1 MTWKELLA
9 KGKTALEKA
18 EIEEA
23 EVDAWY
29 LLEQVSGKSR
39 SAYFMEQLDTVPK
52 EQEQEYLQLIRQR
65 STHIPLQHLTGIQEF
80 MGLEFQV
87 GSQVLIPR
95 PETELLVERLL
106 PLIKGKKVLEL
117 GTGSGCI
124 AVSLAVLGQPERV
137 DAIDLSPEA
146 LQMAEENARRQQ
158 AKVFFWQSDLFE
170 HVTEKYD
177 IIVSNPP
184 YISSG
189 ELDSLMPE
197 VREHEPRMALDG
209 GQDGLD
215 YYRKIAEQSGSY
227 LSTGGMVWLEIGYDQ
242 REAVCGLFRKKDFH
256 QVECFTDLSGRDRIV
271 RAVWN
276 GSENKKSG

>member
-9 KGKTALEKA
+9 RGEAALEEA

-23 EVDAWY
+23 KIDAWY

-39 SAYFMEQLDTVPK
+39 SNYFMEQTEAAPFQ
-52 EQEQEYLQLIRQR
+52 QEQEYLQLIRQR
-65 STHIPLQHLTGIQEF
+65 GTHIPLQHLTGRQEF
-80 MGLEFQV
+80 MGLDFQV
-87 GSQVLIPR
+87 GPQVLIPR

-106 PLIKGKKVLEL
+106 PLVRGKRVLEL

-124 AVSLAVLGQPERV
+124 AISLAVLGRPERV

-146 LQMAEENARRQQ
+146 LQIAGENARRQQ
-158 AKVFFWQSDLFE
+158 AKVSFWQSDLFE
-170 HVTEKYD
+170 KVSERYD

-189 ELDSLMPE
+189 EVECLMPE
-197 VREHEPRMALDG
+197 VREHEPRLALDG
-209 GQDGLD
+209 GEDGLD
-215 YYRKIAEQSGSY
+215 YYRRIAEYSGGY
-227 LSTGGMVWLEIGYDQ
+227 LSPGGMVWLEIGYDQ
-242 REAVCGLFRKKDFH
+242 REAVCGLFREKGFH

-271 RAVWN
+271 QAVWD
-276 GSENKKSG
+276 EE